1 MENAS
6 SRRVSVRISNYSWVW
21 EKFARVSQ
29 DVLVLLLQSENIIWN
44 NRPLHGPID
53 IIMKPLM
60 RFDRK
65 TNSIVE
71 RKRV

>member
-21 EKFARVSQ
+21 EKFARLTK
-29 DVLVLLLQSENIIWN
+29 DALALLLQSDNIIWN
-44 NRPLHGPID
+44 TRPLRGPVD
-53 IIMKPLM
+53 IIMKPWM

-65 TNSIVE
+65 TNTIVE